1 MVGGQNMKEKRLTE
15 ILESIRT
22 LNTTRLAGWGTTR
35 IPNEIDD
42 EITDLIKAYLE
53 LDDEGK
59 RKVRESVQRDQKFV
73 FLAFAERMASLAVR
87 LNSQGPLMTAM
98 TAMFL
103 QIGTGDVRE
112 DILRLTLVYAA
123 AQKLGIDPRFVFL
136 ESARQFGLQNTSG
149 LEAFLERSDEDK
161 SIDSM
166 GYAEGEDDDGFR
178 FVRTW

>member
-1 MVGGQNMKEKRLTE
+1 MNEKRLTE

-22 LNTTRLAGWGTTR
+22 LNTTRLAGWGASR

-42 EITDLIKAYLE
+42 EITSILKAYLE
-53 LDDEGK
+53 LDDGGK
-59 RKVRESVQRDQKFV
+59 TKVRQEVRHDQKFV
-73 FLAFAERMASLAVR
+73 FLAFAERMASLAIR
-87 LNSQGPLMTAM
+87 LKSQEPLMMAM
-98 TAMFL
+98 MALFL

-123 AQKLGIDPRFVFL
+123 THKLGIDPRFLFL
-136 ESARQFGLQNTSG
+136 ESARQFGLHNTSG